1 MNITR
6 TGIITIHRGDTFS
19 IEVSTNVGSTS
30 NPSYP
35 TFKLGDKIYL
45 GVMESNQDFENAI
58 IKKVLVFTTDFSADS
73 KTVTFS
79 FTPTDTE
86 YLLAGNYYY
95 EVKEMLPLSSSS
107 VYESGDVALTESGV
121 VTDGNSE
128 IFTILPKTKFIIMD

>member
-19 IEVSTNVGSTS
+19 IEISTNVGSTS

-45 GVMESNQDFENAI
+45 GVMEPNQDFENAI
-58 IKKVLVFTTDFSADS
+58 IKKVLVFTTDFTADS

-95 EVKEMLPLSSSS
+95 EVKEMLPLSSI
-107 VYESGDVALTESGV
+107 YESGVVALTESGV
-121 VTDGNSE
+121 ITDGNSQ
-128 IFTILPKTKFIIMD
+128 IFTILPKTKFIIID

>member
-19 IEVSTNVGSTS
+19 ITVSTNVGSIS

-45 GVMESNQDFENAI
+45 GVMEPNQDFENAI
-58 IKKVLVFTTDFSADS
+58 IKKVLVFTTDFTADS

-95 EVKEMLPLSSSS
+95 EVKEMLPLSSI
-107 VYESGDVALTESGV
+107 YESGDVALTESGV
-121 VTDGNSE
+121 ITDGNSQ
-128 IFTILPKTKFIIMD
+128 IFTILPKTKFIIID

>member
-19 IEVSTNVGSTS
+19 ITVSTNVGSTS

-45 GVMESNQDFENAI
+45 GVMEPNQDFENAI
-58 IKKVLVFTTDFSADS
+58 IKKVLVFTTDFTADS

-95 EVKEMLPLSSSS
+95 EVKEMLPLSSIH
-107 VYESGDVALTESGV
+107 ESGDVALTGSGV

-128 IFTILPKTKFIIMD
+128 IFTILPKTKFIIID